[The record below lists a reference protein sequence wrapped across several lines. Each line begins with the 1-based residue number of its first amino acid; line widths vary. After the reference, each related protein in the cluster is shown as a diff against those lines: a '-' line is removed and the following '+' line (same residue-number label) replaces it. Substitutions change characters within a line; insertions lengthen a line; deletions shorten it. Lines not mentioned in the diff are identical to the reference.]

1 MFILYISCITTTIV
15 CIFCSSIILTFKKNM
30 RFFLLLA
37 FFGPLMLLDEAYRFT
52 DETDRHALLVF
63 KSQVSEGKRDV
74 MSSWNNSFPL
84 CKWNGVTC
92 GRKHKRVTGMDLGG
106 FQLGGV
112 ISPSIAIF
120 TANGVIPLGFS
131 PSARTVTWTKENIPE
146 DPWSPLGVANNFS
159 HIKSPDTS
167 NAKTMRRPSL
177 TGVRVTGTRNAKTRL
192 HLCVQHQR

>member
-1 MFILYISCITTTIV
+1 
-15 CIFCSSIILTFKKNM
+15 M

-112 ISPSIAIF
+112 ISPSIGNLSF
-120 TANGVIPLGFS
+120 LKWLNLSDNSFGELKTFCYY
-131 PSARTVTWTKENIPE
+131 RKENIPE

-177 TGVRVTGTRNAKTRL
+177 TGVMPPGQERSYHKVHVSL
-192 HLCVQHQR
+192 